1 MPSEKIDLRGS
12 YLCGEDLH
20 EGMIFVE
27 IKDLPKAMIL
37 RRETPPDG
45 DAYGEDLPKKMV
57 PTQKTYLRRWCP
69 QRRPT

>member
-1 MPSEKIDLRGS
+1 MMPSEKTNLRGS

-20 EGMIFVE
+20 KRMMFVD

-37 RRETPPDG
+37 RRE
-45 DAYGEDLPKKMV
+45 A
-57 PTQKTYLRRWCP
+57 PTDRVMLTEKTYLRKWCP